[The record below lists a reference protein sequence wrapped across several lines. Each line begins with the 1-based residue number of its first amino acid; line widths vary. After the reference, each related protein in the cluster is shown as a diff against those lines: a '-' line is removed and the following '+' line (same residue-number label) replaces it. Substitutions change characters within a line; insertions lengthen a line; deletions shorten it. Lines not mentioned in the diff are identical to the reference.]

1 MTANRSGSLTGL
13 VVIAVLTVAAAGCSS
28 ASEGATI
35 DSESLLQRRCGVCHT
50 LERVDAVTK
59 DRAGWLTT
67 IDRMRTKGAA
77 VNDAESQQ
85 LADYLE
91 SRGAKK

>member
-1 MTANRSGSLTGL
+1 MTANRSGSLAGL
-13 VVIAVLTVAAAGCSS
+13 VVIAVLTAAAAGCSS

-35 DSESLLQRRCGVCHT
+35 DSESLLQRRCSVCHT
-50 LERVDAVTK
+50 LERVDAATK
-59 DRAGWLTT
+59 DRAGWLAT

>member
-1 MTANRSGSLTGL
+1 
-13 VVIAVLTVAAAGCSS
+13 
-28 ASEGATI
+28 
-35 DSESLLQRRCGVCHT
+35 
-50 LERVDAVTK
+50 
-59 DRAGWLTT
+59 
-67 IDRMRTKGAA
+67 MRTKGAA